1 MNRLINSLARIKAI
15 VFKEVKQLSRDRLTF
30 GMIVMIPII
39 QLLLF
44 GFAINTKLTNIPVGI
59 VDLNQTSLSRYTQQA
74 FVATQIVTI
83 KKYYP
88 TVRQAQQAITAG
100 EVKAVLLIPEDLP
113 SRFSQRRSYQ
123 KLKNQPQFANELRP
137 IAQWIVDGT
146 DPILA
151 NTIGGLSQMPLA
163 NIDLYFR
170 NVNQVSPNF
179 SVIKYFNP
187 QGLSVINIVP
197 GLVGIILTMTM
208 IMFTSAAI
216 VREKECGNHEFL
228 ITTPVKSMELMIGK
242 ILPYISIGLLQ
253 MTIILTLGHF
263 VFHVPISGG
272 LLSILMATLVFIFA
286 SLSLG
291 LVVSTIAQTQL
302 QSTQMTIFLLLP
314 SILLSGF
321 MFPYDGMPYAVQWLS
336 EILPTTHFM
345 RMIRAIVL
353 RSATIMDVKKDV
365 LWLVCFGSIFLVI
378 ASVRFKKK
386 LD

>member
-1 MNRLINSLARIKAI
+1 
-15 VFKEVKQLSRDRLTF
+15 
-30 GMIVMIPII
+30 
-39 QLLLF
+39 
-44 GFAINTKLTNIPVGI
+44 
-59 VDLNQTSLSRYTQQA
+59 
-74 FVATQIVTI
+74 
-83 KKYYP
+83 
-88 TVRQAQQAITAG
+88 
-100 EVKAVLLIPEDLP
+100 
-113 SRFSQRRSYQ
+113 
-123 KLKNQPQFANELRP
+123 
-137 IAQWIVDGT
+137 
-146 DPILA
+146 
-151 NTIGGLSQMPLA
+151 
-163 NIDLYFR
+163 
-170 NVNQVSPNF
+170 
-179 SVIKYFNP
+179 
-187 QGLSVINIVP
+187 
-197 GLVGIILTMTM
+197 
-208 IMFTSAAI
+208 
-216 VREKECGNHEFL
+216 
-228 ITTPVKSMELMIGK
+228 
-242 ILPYISIGLLQ
+242 

-365 LWLVCFGSIFLVI
+365 LWLVCFGSIFLII
-378 ASVRFKKK
+378 ASIRFKKK